1 MKDFH
6 CPVLLKEVLEIM
18 GELEGYCVDGTVGG
32 GGHARLI
39 LKENPKLKII
49 GIDRDPRA
57 VKEARKNLKDF
68 SDRTTI
74 VQGDFRNFPSILG
87 ELRIEKINGFFLDLG
102 VSSHHLDTPERGFSY
117 HLDGPLDMRMDPTQ
131 GISAGEVVNT
141 FSVEELKK
149 IIKDYG
155 EEKWAKRIA
164 SFIARERVKKPIET
178 TQDLVA
184 IIKAAIPA
192 KARARGPHPARR
204 TFQALRIFVNE
215 ELHGLAE
222 TLEKAVERL
231 DTGGRIVV
239 ISFHSLEDRIVK
251 DTLRSLSFCICP
263 KNLPCQC
270 DRPIIKI
277 LTKKP
282 LYPSQ
287 EEIERNPRARSARM
301 RAGEKI

>member
-18 GELEGYCVDGTVGG
+18 GEIEGYYVDGTVGG

-39 LKENPKLKII
+39 LKKNPKIKII

-178 TQDLVA
+178 TQDLVT
-184 IIKAAIPA
+184 IIKAAIPV

-204 TFQALRIFVNE
+204 TFQALRIFVNQE
-215 ELHGLAE
+215 VHGLAE
-222 TLEKAVERL
+222 TLEKGVGWLE
-231 DTGGRIVV
+231 TGGKIAV

-301 RAGEKI
+301 RAAEKI